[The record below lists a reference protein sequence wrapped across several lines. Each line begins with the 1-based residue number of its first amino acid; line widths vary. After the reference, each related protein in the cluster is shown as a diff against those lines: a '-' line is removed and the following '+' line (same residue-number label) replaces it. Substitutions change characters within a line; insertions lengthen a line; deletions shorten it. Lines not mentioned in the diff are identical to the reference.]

1 MAQRMSEIPGVVGAH
16 LSEGK
21 RGRFTVL
28 LYDQTDWNPSTDSEI
43 RLGDP
48 IPDKPWIACN
58 YSRIRSEGRGR
69 NKLETDST
77 ALVFI
82 THHALS
88 RTAQRFGLRTADD
101 MIEALQIIWNAAATI
116 MNEKGYEEVFNP
128 PLEGWR
134 AP

>member
-28 LYDQTDWNPSTDSEI
+28 LYDQTDWNPSTNSEI

-69 NKLETDST
+69 NKLETDLT

-88 RTAQRFGLRTADD
+88 RPGRLLGRRPAENLMKGLKITGTPP
-101 MIEALQIIWNAAATI
+101 ATKR
-116 MNEKGYEEVFNP
+116 NKKG
-128 PLEGWR
+128 
-134 AP
+134 